1 MSEAQESVNPVDST
15 TQQPV
20 AVPPELMAEIERL
33 RAHNQQLA
41 AEQSKYREERR
52 LAEERAAAAEAQ
64 AKKASKA
71 GSARQL
77 DPDQEQRLERFDA
90 LQNRVGELET
100 QLKQRDEAVR
110 QERLKSAAISAFNKG
125 GAING
130 EHLYELRKGDLVL
143 GDDGS
148 VKALDGGVER
158 TIDQYVSSLKAEAS
172 PWAYAFQASGA
183 RGMSSVGTSSQG
195 SGEANPYLTGNFAAV
210 CELEES
216 DPARAAQLKAQAG
229 K

>member
-1 MSEAQESVNPVDST
+1 MSEAQETVNPVDSAA
-15 TQQPV
+15 QQPV
-20 AVPPELMAEIERL
+20 AVNPELTAELERL

-52 LAEERAAAAEAQ
+52 SAEERAAAAEAKV
-64 AKKASKA
+64 KKMNAA
-71 GSARQL
+71 GSAGGL

-90 LQNRVGELET
+90 LKNRVGELET
-100 QLKQRDEAVR
+100 QLKQRDEAMR

-143 GDDGS
+143 SEDGS

-158 TIDQYVSSLKAEAS
+158 TIDQYVSTLKSESS

-183 RGMSSVGTSSQG
+183 RGMSAVGTSSQG
-195 SGEANPYLTGNFAAV
+195 SGEANPYLTGNFMAV

-216 DPARAAQLKAQAG
+216 DPQRAAQLKAQAG

>member
-1 MSEAQESVNPVDST
+1 MSEAQEIVDPVDSA

-20 AVPPELMAEIERL
+20 AVNPELTAELERL

-52 LAEERAAAAEAQ
+52 LAEERAAAAEAKV
-64 AKKASKA
+64 KKMGST
-71 GSARQL
+71 GSAGGL
-77 DPDQEQRLERFDA
+77 DPVQEQRLERFDA

-100 QLKQRDEAVR
+100 QLKQRDEAMR
-110 QERLKSAAISAFNKG
+110 QERLKSAAIAAFNKG

-143 GDDGS
+143 SEDGS

-158 TIDQYVSSLKAEAS
+158 SIDQYVQGLKSETS

-183 RGMSSVGTSSQG
+183 RGMSAVGTSSQG

-210 CELEES
+210 LELENT
-216 DPARAAQLKAQAG
+216 DPARAQQLRAQAG